1 MRRNVLAGLAVGVL
15 AATLLAAPAAA
26 ASPDVVV
33 SEIYGGGGNT
43 GAAFRNDF
51 VELYNRSS
59 ASVSLTGWSIQYAS
73 ASGSS
78 WSVTA
83 LSGSIASGGYYLVK
97 LASGGATGAAL
108 PTADATGTTNLSA
121 TSGKVALRT
130 TTTALTC
137 STGCAF
143 AAGNRDFVGYGS
155 SASDAE
161 GTRAPGASNTT
172 SVART
177 NPAVDSDNNAA
188 DFAAGTPTPA
198 NSAGG
203 GGGGG
208 TCPTG
213 TRIRDIQGAGHLAA
227 LTGTRTTQG
236 VVTAK
241 STVGFWLQDP
251 CPDASDATSEG
262 LYVSTSGAPTVNVGD
277 DVSVTGSVSE
287 VRPGGATNNLTV
299 TTMAYSSKST
309 LGTGT
314 PLPAATVVGT
324 GGRVPPGAVI
334 EDDATGNVETSG
346 TFDPATD
353 GLDFWESLEGMRVQI
368 ASAAV
373 VGPTN
378 KYGEFPVVPA
388 GSGVRS
394 TRGGIVAQAGD
405 FNPERVIV
413 GDTLAT
419 APTVTVGDTFGA
431 ALTGVL
437 SYDFGNYFL
446 LPSAFP
452 AVVSGGLTAET
463 TTAAGA
469 GQLAVATFNVENLD
483 PTDPQSTFD
492 ALAGQIVTNLRSP
505 DLVALEEVQDNNGAT
520 DNGVVASDQT
530 MSKLIAAISAKGGP
544 AYAYRQINPTNDAD
558 GGEPGGNIRQ
568 VFLFRT
574 DRGLSFTDRPGGTA
588 TAATTVTNVGG
599 VPQLS
604 YSPGRVQP
612 ADAAFNASRKPL
624 AGEFRWNNRPLFV
637 VANHFNSKGGDKP
650 LMGRYQPPTASS
662 ETQRHQQAT
671 IVNSFVDSIRAV
683 DPNAAIVV
691 LGDINDYD
699 FSQTANLLVGSG
711 ELVDLPR
718 TLPVAER
725 YTYVYEG
732 NSQVLDHILLSSW
745 LATQPYAYDV
755 VHVNSEFPTQVSD
768 HEPQVVRLTF

>member
-15 AATLLAAPAAA
+15 AATLCAAPAAA
-26 ASPDVVV
+26 ASPDVVI
-33 SEIYGGGGNT
+33 SEIYGGGGNA
-43 GAAFRNDF
+43 GATYRNDF

-59 ASVSLTGWSIQYAS
+59 ASVSLTGWSVQYAS
-73 ASGSS
+73 ASGST
-78 WSVTA
+78 WSVTS
-83 LSGSIASGGYYLVK
+83 LSGSIAPGGSYLVK
-97 LASGGATGAAL
+97 LASGGSTGAAL
-108 PTADATGTTNLSA
+108 PTADATGTTNMSA

-137 STGCAF
+137 STSCAF
-143 AAGNRDFVGYGS
+143 VSGNRDFVGYGS
-155 SASDAE
+155 ANDAE
-161 GTRAPGASNTT
+161 GTRAPGGSNTA

-188 DFAAGTPTPA
+188 DFAAGSPTPS
-198 NSAGG
+198 NTS
-203 GGGGG
+203 G
-208 TCPTG
+208 TGSCPTG

-227 LTGTRTTQG
+227 LTGTRTTRG
-236 VVTAK
+236 IVTAK
-241 STVGFWLQDP
+241 STAGFWLQDP
-251 CPDASDATSEG
+251 CPDGSDATSEG
-262 LYVSTSGAPTVNVGD
+262 LYVSTSGSPTVSVGD

-287 VRPGGATNNLTV
+287 VRPGGAATNLTV

-309 LGTGT
+309 LGTGK
-314 PLPAATVVGT
+314 PLPAATVVGS

-346 TFDPATD
+346 TFDPASD

-378 KYGEFPVVPA
+378 SYGEFPVVPG

-394 TRGGIVAQAGD
+394 TRGGIVTQSGD
-405 FNPERVIV
+405 FNPERVMV

-437 SYDFGNYFL
+437 SYDFGDYFL
-446 LPSAFP
+446 LPSSFP
-452 AVVSGGLTAET
+452 SRVSGGLTAET
-463 TTAAGA
+463 TTAAGS
-469 GQLAVATFNVENLD
+469 GQLAVATFNVQNLD
-483 PTDPQSTFD
+483 PTDPQSKFD

-520 DNGVVASDQT
+520 DNGVVACDQT
-530 MSKLIAAISAKGGP
+530 MSKLISAISAKGGP
-544 AYAYRQINPTNDAD
+544 SYAYRQINPTNDAD

-588 TAATTVTNVGG
+588 TAATTVTNAGG

-612 ADAAFNASRKPL
+612 ADSAFNTSRKPL

-637 VANHFNSKGGDKP
+637 IANHFNSKGGDDP
-650 LMGRYQPPTASS
+650 LMGRYQPPSAPS

-699 FSQTANLLVGSG
+699 FSRTADLLVGSG

-745 LATQPYAYDV
+745 LAAQPYVYDV

>member
-15 AATLLAAPAAA
+15 AAALCAAPAAA
-26 ASPDVVV
+26 ASPDVVI
-33 SEIYGGGGNT
+33 SEIYGGGGNA
-43 GAAFRNDF
+43 GATYRNDF

-59 ASVSLTGWSIQYAS
+59 ASVSLTGWSVQYAS
-73 ASGSS
+73 ASGST
-78 WSVTA
+78 WSVTS
-83 LSGSIASGGYYLVK
+83 LSGSIAPGGSYLVK
-97 LASGGATGAAL
+97 LASGGSTGAAL

-137 STGCAF
+137 STSCAF
-143 AAGNRDFVGYGS
+143 VSGNRDFVGYGS
-155 SASDAE
+155 ANDAE
-161 GTRAPGASNTT
+161 GTRAPGGSNTA

-188 DFAAGTPTPA
+188 DFTAGSPTPS
-198 NSAGG
+198 NTS
-203 GGGGG
+203 G
-208 TCPTG
+208 TGSCPTG
-213 TRIRDIQGAGHLAA
+213 TRIHDIQGAGHLAA
-227 LTGTRTTQG
+227 LTGTRTTRG
-236 VVTAK
+236 IVTAK
-241 STVGFWLQDP
+241 STAGFWLQDP
-251 CPDASDATSEG
+251 CPDGSDATSEG
-262 LYVSTSGAPTVNVGD
+262 LYVSTSGSPTVSVGN

-287 VRPGGATNNLTV
+287 IRPGGAATNLTV

-309 LGTGT
+309 LGTGR
-314 PLPAATVVGT
+314 PLPAATVVGS

-346 TFDPATD
+346 TFDSATD

-378 KYGEFPVVPA
+378 SYGEFPVVPG

-394 TRGGIVAQAGD
+394 TRGGIVTQAGD
-405 FNPERVIV
+405 FNPERVMV

-437 SYDFGNYFL
+437 SYDFGDYFL
-446 LPSAFP
+446 LPSSFP
-452 AVVSGGLTAET
+452 ARVSGGLTAET
-463 TTAAGA
+463 TTAAGT

-483 PTDPQSTFD
+483 PTDAQSTFD
-492 ALAGQIVTNLRSP
+492 ALAGQIVSNLRSP

-520 DNGVVASDQT
+520 DNGVVACDQT
-530 MSKLIAAISAKGGP
+530 MSKLISAISAKGGP
-544 AYAYRQINPTNDAD
+544 SYAYRQINPTNDAD

-568 VFLFRT
+568 VFLYRT

-588 TAATTVTNVGG
+588 TAATTVTNAGG

-612 ADAAFNASRKPL
+612 ADSAFNASRKPL

-637 VANHFNSKGGDKP
+637 IANHFNSKGGDDP
-650 LMGRYQPPTASS
+650 LMGRYQPPSAPS

-671 IVNSFVDSIRAV
+671 IVNSFVDTIRAV
-683 DPNAAIVV
+683 DANAAVVV

-699 FSQTANLLVGSG
+699 FSRTADLLVGSG

-745 LATQPYAYDV
+745 LAAQPYVYDV